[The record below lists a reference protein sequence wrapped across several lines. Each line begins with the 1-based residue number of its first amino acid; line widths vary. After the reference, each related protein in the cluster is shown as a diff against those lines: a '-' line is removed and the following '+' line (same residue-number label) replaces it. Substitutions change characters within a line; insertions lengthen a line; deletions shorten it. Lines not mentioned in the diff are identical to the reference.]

1 MNTQEWEYQEEWE
14 YQAGYKPIR
23 IKVELL
29 PVRSGK
35 SIGFTGKEDPREWDL
50 VHILVRDS
58 YCMYNKEFSGT
69 YRLEFQDN
77 EICRFS
83 MCSEEQV
90 ESANCYY
97 LQVAPGVVNGSSG
110 TTWSLLFADG
120 VHKFHVF
127 CDGANTPAGN
137 VYWTDSDCAR
147 NVQIL
152 LKPLDDATV
161 YSGSIKNSIPPVIDT
176 SWDDAIHSNNMHID
190 GDYIYDQGVDPELA
204 VGLAASTTHADQLNL
219 QAALAA
225 SAQLN
230 HSQPRENTHY
240 DQSGGNAVAYT
251 GSNRRANDYR
261 YDNSGHFS
269 ASWI

>member
-1 MNTQEWEYQEEWE
+1 MHVASTINRI
-14 YQAGYKPIR
+14 IR
-23 IKVELL
+23 
-29 PVRSGK
+29 
-35 SIGFTGKEDPREWDL
+35 
-50 VHILVRDS
+50 
-58 YCMYNKEFSGT
+58 
-69 YRLEFQDN
+69 
-77 EICRFS
+77 
-83 MCSEEQV
+83 SE
-90 ESANCYY
+90 S
-97 LQVAPGVVNGSSG
+97 
-110 TTWSLLFADG
+110 
-120 VHKFHVF
+120 
-127 CDGANTPAGN
+127 ANTPAGN

-230 HSQPRENTHY
+230 HSQPRENTYY
-240 DQSGGNAVAYT
+240 DQSGGNA
-251 GSNRRANDYR
+251 GKQGHRKHYR
-261 YDNSGHFS
+261 YVGNLADRCKQIAEAGH
-269 ASWI
+269 